1 VRADDYGLEHDFQ
14 LSHFRNH
21 ERLIMRIATS
31 TFQNDAVSQMDAL
44 EAALSQTQQQLSTG
58 LKVQNAADDPVGMTT
73 ANQLNVEVSASTQ
86 YVTNSNSAQ
95 TNLQLEEQALSN
107 ASNIMQNA
115 NTLAVEANQSSLTS
129 AQRQNIATELQQ
141 DLNQLV
147 TIGNSTASDGSYL
160 FGGVASSS
168 APFAQS
174 NNNVTYNG
182 STEVNQVQISENQS
196 ISAGDSGATAFMN
209 VPTGNGTFV
218 TSAAASNT
226 GSASISTG
234 EVTQPNQWVPGNYTI
249 SFTDPTDYTIT
260 DNSSGATVASGT
272 YSDGNTISFNGAQL
286 TISGTPATGDTF
298 SIAPAGTTSAFSA
311 LSNLFTTLTSTSLN
325 NGQLGTQIGSAI
337 QQINNTITNFSN
349 VSASVGSRLNAIT
362 AAQSTASTNQT
373 TMQTNISSITNVDY
387 AAATTAL
394 SSEELALQ
402 AAQESYASL
411 EKMSLFQYLQ

>member
-1 VRADDYGLEHDFQ
+1 
-14 LSHFRNH
+14 
-21 ERLIMRIATS
+21 MRIATS
-31 TFQNDAVSQMDAL
+31 TFQNDAVGQMDAL
-44 EAALSQTQQQLSTG
+44 EAALAGTQQQLSTG
-58 LKVQNAADDPVGMTT
+58 LKVQNAADDPTGMTT
-73 ANQLNVEVSASTQ
+73 VNQLNTEISASTQ

-95 TNLQLEEQALSN
+95 TNLQLEESALSN

-115 NTLAVEANQSSLTS
+115 NTLAVEANDSSLTA
-129 AQRQNIATELQQ
+129 AQRGNIATQLQQ

-147 TIGNSTASDGSYL
+147 AIGNTTDSTGAYL
-160 FGGVASSS
+160 FGGIANSS
-168 APFAQS
+168 APFSQS

-182 STEVNQVQISENQS
+182 STQVNQVQISSNQS
-196 ISAGDSGATAFMN
+196 ISTGDSGFAAFMN
-209 VPTGNGTFV
+209 VQTGNGTFV
-218 TSAAASNT
+218 TSASAANT

-234 EVTQPNQWVPGNYTI
+234 SVSQPNQWVPGNYTI

-260 DNSSGATVASGT
+260 DNSSGATVSSGT
-272 YSDGNTISFNGAQL
+272 YSDGNTITFNGAQF

-298 SIAPAGTTSAFSA
+298 SIAPSGTTSAFSA
-311 LSNLFTTLTSTSLN
+311 LSNLITTLNSTSLN
-325 NGQLGTQIGSAI
+325 NGQLATQIGSSI
-337 QQINNTITNFSN
+337 QQISNTITNFSN

-362 AAQSTASTNQT
+362 AAQSTAGTNQT
-373 TMQTNISSITNVDY
+373 TMKTNVSTITNVDY

>member
-1 VRADDYGLEHDFQ
+1 
-14 LSHFRNH
+14 
-21 ERLIMRIATS
+21 MRIATS

-44 EAALSQTQQQLSTG
+44 EAALANTQQQLSTG
-58 LKVQNAADDPVGMTT
+58 LKVQDAADDPVGTT
-73 ANQLNVEVSASTQ
+73 TVNQLNVEISASTQ

-95 TNLQLEEQALSN
+95 TNLQLEEQSLTS

-141 DLNQLV
+141 DLSQLV
-147 TIGNSTASDGSYL
+147 SIGNTTGSDGSYL
-160 FGGVASSS
+160 FGGVASGS
-168 APFAQS
+168 APFSQS
-174 NNNVTYNG
+174 NNTITYNG
-182 STEVNQVQISENQS
+182 STQVNQIQISENQS
-196 ISAGDSGATAFMN
+196 ISAGDSGATAFMT

-218 TSAAASNT
+218 TSAAAANT

-234 EVTQPNQWVPGNYTI
+234 EVTQPNQWVPGNYTV

-272 YSDGNTISFNGAQL
+272 YSDGNTISFNGAQF

-311 LSNLFTTLTSTSLN
+311 LSNLITTLNSTSLN
-325 NGQLGTQIGSAI
+325 NGQLSTQIGSAI

-362 AAQSTASTNQT
+362 ASQSTASTNQT
-373 TMQTNISSITNVDY
+373 TMKTNISTITNVDY

>member
-1 VRADDYGLEHDFQ
+1 
-14 LSHFRNH
+14 
-21 ERLIMRIATS
+21 MRIATS

-44 EAALSQTQQQLSTG
+44 EAALANTQQQLSTG
-58 LKVQNAADDPVGMTT
+58 LKVQNAADDPVGTTT
-73 ANQLNVEVSASTQ
+73 ANQLTVEISASTQ

-95 TNLQLEEQALSN
+95 TNLQLEEQSLTS

-141 DLNQLV
+141 DLSQLV
-147 TIGNSTASDGSYL
+147 SIGNTTASDGSYL
-160 FGGVASSS
+160 FGGVASGS
-168 APFAQS
+168 APFSQS

-182 STEVNQVQISENQS
+182 STQVNQIQISENQS
-196 ISAGDSGATAFMN
+196 ISAGDSGATAFMT

-218 TSAAASNT
+218 TSAAAANT

-234 EVTQPNQWVPGNYTI
+234 EVTQPNQWVPGNYTV

-272 YSDGNTISFNGAQL
+272 YSDGNTISFNGAQF

-311 LSNLFTTLTSTSLN
+311 LSNLITTLNSTSLN
-325 NGQLGTQIGSAI
+325 NGQLSTQIGSAI

-362 AAQSTASTNQT
+362 ASQSTASTNQT
-373 TMQTNISSITNVDY
+373 TMKTNISTITNVDY

>member
-1 VRADDYGLEHDFQ
+1 
-14 LSHFRNH
+14 
-21 ERLIMRIATS
+21 MRIATS

-44 EAALSQTQQQLSTG
+44 EASLAQTQQQLSTG
-58 LKVQNAADDPVGMTT
+58 LKVQNAADDPVGATT
-73 ANQLNVEVSASTQ
+73 ANQLTVEISASTQ

-95 TNLQLEEQALSN
+95 TNLQLEEQALTS

-147 TIGNSTASDGSYL
+147 SIGNTTASDGSYL
-160 FGGVASSS
+160 FGGVASGS

-182 STEVNQVQISENQS
+182 STQVNQIQISENQS
-196 ISAGDSGATAFMN
+196 ISAGDSGATAFMT

-218 TSAAASNT
+218 TSAAAANT

-234 EVTQPNQWVPGNYTI
+234 EVTQPNQWVPGNYTV

-272 YSDGNTISFNGAQL
+272 YSDGNTISFNGAQF

-311 LSNLFTTLTSTSLN
+311 LSNLITTLNSTSLN

-373 TMQTNISSITNVDY
+373 TMKTNISTITNVDY